1 MRLIYILSVLILL
14 LLSGNAVACANPT
27 DSFASEV
34 LLNKAGAVYDL
45 TDIKNSKNITL
56 QNDTVIYRSHYNP
69 EVAVVLSVNEPFNK
83 QLSIK
88 LQVPVKQVQ
97 MKLPVVNIKAV
108 GTVDVASLNVNAAK
122 ELGWN
127 VKVSGKAF
135 LGNVT
140 RDSYSLEKGDI
151 HISFMPEGRT
161 SLERT
166 DAEAVIN

>member
-1 MRLIYILSVLILL
+1 MTTPLWRNPKVYGLLRLIPVALTLL
-14 LLSGNAVACANPT
+14 LLSGSATACANPT

-34 LLNKAGAVYDL
+34 LLNKAGIVYDF
-45 TDIKNSKNITL
+45 TDIKNSKNVTL

-69 EVAVVLSVNEPFNK
+69 GVAVVLSVNEPFNK

-97 MKLPVVNIKAV
+97 MNLPVVNIKAA
-108 GTVDVASLNVNAAK
+108 GTVDVASLSVNAAK

-127 VKVSGKAF
+127 VRISGKAF

-140 RDSYSLEKGDI
+140 RDSYVLILFFK
-151 HISFMPEGRT
+151 PQPT
-161 SLERT
+161 
-166 DAEAVIN
+166 